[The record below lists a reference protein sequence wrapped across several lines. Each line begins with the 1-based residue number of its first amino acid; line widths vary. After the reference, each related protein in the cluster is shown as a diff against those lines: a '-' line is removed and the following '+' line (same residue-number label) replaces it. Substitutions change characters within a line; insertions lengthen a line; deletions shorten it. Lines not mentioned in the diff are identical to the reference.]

1 MHSSTLLTRRKTM
14 GQDRSRLAAASLAAV
29 AVSLVAACG
38 PRIPDT
44 IRIGVAQP
52 LSGPSAARGQDLV
65 NGAMLAASEVNASHY
80 KVRGKPVRIEIVAMD
95 DKADKEE
102 AKKVARAMIDQ
113 KVVAVIGHL
122 SSDVTEAAIPVYTSG
137 NVPQLFTSS
146 AADLTKLGGG
156 NAFRLIANDDL
167 QAQAMASFAAGS
179 LRAGKVAIV
188 YEDTTYGAPLAKGA
202 GAALQQAGKKV
213 EPVVPIDNKTT
224 SFGPFVAQLKAA
236 KPDVL
241 LAMVRDNQLLP
252 LFEQMNAAG
261 LGELPVIAGS
271 VSRTQR
277 LVTGITVKNV
287 YVTSSSAEVGEF
299 TGGPEFAKR
308 FRSTYH
314 SEPVWAAHYAYDA
327 VWVLADTIR
336 RVESVDPGDVRAKLK
351 TIDAIAPV
359 TTTMRFNAEGEQ
371 RYGAVGVYQKQDSR
385 WVPLVRSASW

>member
-1 MHSSTLLTRRKTM
+1 M
-14 GQDRSRLAAASLAAV
+14 GSPRSRLLATSLALLA
-29 AVSLVAACG
+29 AGSLLAACG
-38 PRIPDT
+38 PRVPET
-44 IRIGVAQP
+44 IKIGVAQP

-65 NGAMLAASEVNASHY
+65 NGALLAAADINASNF
-80 KVRGKPVRIEIVAMD
+80 KVAGKQVKFEIVPMD

-102 AKKVARAMIDQ
+102 AKKVARALCDQ

-122 SSDVTEAAIPVYTSG
+122 SSDVTEATVPVYASG

-146 AADLTKLGGG
+146 AAELTKLGAG

-167 QAQAMASFAAGS
+167 QAQAIASYAAGA
-179 LRAGKVAIV
+179 LKANKVAIL

-202 GAALQQAGKKV
+202 SAALAKAGRKV
-213 EPVVPIDNKTT
+213 EPIVPIDNKTT

-241 LAMVRDNQLLP
+241 IALVRDNQLLP

-261 LGELPVIAGS
+261 LGDVPVVGGS
-271 VSRTQR
+271 VARTQR
-277 LVTGITVKNV
+277 VVTSATVKNL
-287 YVTSSSAEVGEF
+287 YVTSSSAEVVEF
-299 TGGPEFAKR
+299 TGGPEFAKK
-308 FRSTYH
+308 FRAKYH
-314 SEPVWAAHYAYDA
+314 AEPVWAAHYAYDA
-327 VWVLADTIR
+327 VWVVADTIR
-336 RVESVDPGDVRAKLK
+336 RAESVDPADVRAKLK

-371 RYGAVGVYQKQDSR
+371 RYGAIGVYQKQDGR